1 MIKYIVDRIE
11 GGYAVC
17 FDDNN
22 KYTEIPLDNFGFTVR
37 ESMVILFDEKE
48 NKYIF
53 DKEATEKAL
62 EENENMLKNLFS
74 RE

>member
-17 FDDNN
+17 FDENN
-22 KYTEIPLDNFGFTVR
+22 KTEVPLDKFGFTVR
-37 ESMVILFDEKE
+37 ESMVILFDKKE

-53 DKEATEKAL
+53 DKEATDKAL
-62 EENENMLKNLFS
+62 EENEKKLKNLFG

>member
-17 FDDNN
+17 FDENN
-22 KYTEIPLDNFGFTVR
+22 KYTEIPLDKFGFAVR
-37 ESMVILFDEKE
+37 ESMVILFDKKE

-53 DKEATEKAL
+53 DKEATDKAL
-62 EENENMLKNLFS
+62 EENEKKLKDLFD